1 MGQFWA
7 LVFTVLLLCFCA
19 ISTNVDDTQFQSYI
33 VRVRNDLKPSGFS
46 VVEDWY
52 SSTITS
58 LSSYQLDSKKSE
70 TTLGEKKRDFIHL
83 YKTVFHGF
91 AARLTTEQAE
101 ELAERPEILRILPDR
116 VHQIRTTRSPEFLG
130 LSAKNPTG
138 LLTESDSGSNVII
151 GVFDTG
157 ISPERRSFHDEGLG
171 PVPSHWK
178 GECIV
183 GDKFTKIS
191 CNKKVIGARYFID
204 GYEASMGAVDLTTDI
219 KSPRDSDGHGTHT
232 ASTAAGREVANASL
246 FGFAKGVAMGIAP
259 KARIAV
265 YKICWKRGC
274 LDSDILAAFDKAVDD
289 GVNIISL
296 SIGGD
301 GGVPYNMDP
310 IAIGSFG
317 AMAKGV
323 FVSASAGNSGPQR
336 MSVTNVAPWVTTVGA
351 STIDRKFPADLLLQD
366 GTVIT
371 GESLYNGKPFSKKT
385 YLPLVYAAN
394 VSNGNQIIGFPSPAG
409 QCMPGSLHKN
419 LIRGKIVVCDRGG
432 VPRVAKGEAVRIAGG
447 VGMIVENMSPVGE
460 GLVADAHLIPALAIT
475 ESAGNKVRAYITSS
489 KNAKATIAFHET
501 QVGVEPAPVVASFS
515 SRGPS
520 SESMYLLKPDVIA
533 PGVDILAAWPNTL
546 GPSELSY
553 DTRRTEFNILS
564 GTSMSCPHV
573 SGIAALLKGAHP
585 DWSPAMIRSSLMTTA
600 YMQDQNGNPLLDE
613 RNNNVSDVWG
623 TGAGHVDPE
632 KAVNPGLVYDLTLND
647 YLNFLCASYY
657 NEQDI
662 QHITNK
668 SISCNKKQHK
678 PWELNYPAIT
688 VAFDMSPK
696 SSKFEVAVTRTATL
710 VGDGGGLEAT
720 YTVIVTAPRGAKVT
734 VDPPKMEFKEKDQK
748 QSYVVRIVAEKKP
761 PGLVYTELG
770 KLTWTDGKHQVTSP
784 IVVMWQ
790 D

>member
-58 LSSYQLDSKKSE
+58 LSSYQLDTKKSE
-70 TTLGEKKRDFIHL
+70 TTQREKERDFIHV
-83 YKTVFHGF
+83 YKSVFHGF

-116 VHQIRTTRSPEFLG
+116 VRQIQTTRSPEFLG

-138 LLTESDSGSNVII
+138 LLTESDSGSNVNI
-151 GVFDTG
+151 GVFDTS
-157 ISPERRSFHDEGLG
+157 ISPERRSCHHRSIRHQHI
-171 PVPSHWK
+171 PRTTQIHKNIVQQK
-178 GECIV
+178 G
-183 GDKFTKIS
+183 
-191 CNKKVIGARYFID
+191 NWR
-204 GYEASMGAVDLTTDI
+204 
-219 KSPRDSDGHGTHT
+219 
-232 ASTAAGREVANASL
+232 
-246 FGFAKGVAMGIAP
+246 
-259 KARIAV
+259 
-265 YKICWKRGC
+265 RGC
-274 LDSDILAAFDKAVDD
+274 FDSDILAAFDKAVED

-301 GGVPYNMDP
+301 GGVPYNIDP
-310 IAIGSFG
+310 ITIGSFG

-366 GTVIT
+366 DNW
-371 GESLYNGKPFSKKT
+371 LPFSGWPMHARLAAQKT
-385 YLPLVYAAN
+385 HTW
-394 VSNGNQIIGFPSPAG
+394 Q
-409 QCMPGSLHKN
+409 
-419 LIRGKIVVCDRGG
+419 DRG
-432 VPRVAKGEAVRIAGG
+432 VPRVAKGEAVRKAGG

-501 QVGVEPAPVVASFS
+501 QVGVEPAPVVASFP

-585 DWSPAMIRSSLMTTA
+585 DWSPAMIRSFLMTTA

-613 RNNNVSDVWG
+613 
-623 TGAGHVDPE
+623 
-632 KAVNPGLVYDLTLND
+632 
-647 YLNFLCASYY
+647 
-657 NEQDI
+657 
-662 QHITNK
+662 
-668 SISCNKKQHK
+668 
-678 PWELNYPAIT
+678 
-688 VAFDMSPK
+688 
-696 SSKFEVAVTRTATL
+696 
-710 VGDGGGLEAT
+710 
-720 YTVIVTAPRGAKVT
+720 
-734 VDPPKMEFKEKDQK
+734 
-748 QSYVVRIVAEKKP
+748 
-761 PGLVYTELG
+761 
-770 KLTWTDGKHQVTSP
+770 
-784 IVVMWQ
+784 
-790 D
+790 